1 MRKLTHEE
9 LAAMSASK
17 IYQLKIQLNGSKPPI
32 WRRIQVSGRVSL
44 AELHPII
51 LAAMGWYG
59 GHLYA
64 FWVGQSQYGSPD
76 PELGITDA
84 RRLTLA
90 AAARTGARL
99 SYDYDFGDDWEHRI
113 SVEKI
118 FPAEPGVVYPRCVT
132 GRRACP
138 PEDCGGMYGFYEL
151 LQAAA
156 DPQHPEHERAQEILP
171 DYDPAHFD
179 LDRANRRLSN
189 PDKHLVL
196 LDPP

>member
-1 MRKLTHEE
+1 
-9 LAAMSASK
+9 MSAGQV
-17 IYQLKIQLNGSKPPI
+17 YQLKIQMKGSKPPI
-32 WRRIQVSGRVSL
+32 WRRIQVPGRVSL

-64 FWVGQSQYGSPD
+64 FWVGQAQYGSPD
-76 PELGITDA
+76 PELGMADA

-99 SYDYDFGDDWEHRI
+99 SYDYDFGDDWEHHI

-118 FPAEPGVVYPRCVT
+118 LPAEPGVVYPRCVT

-156 DPQHPEHERAQEILP
+156 DPQHPEHERAQEMLPP

-179 LDRANRRLSN
+179 LDWTNRRLAN
-189 PDKHLVL
+189 PGNHLM
-196 LDPP
+196 LDAL